1 MTDASG
7 DRSPRGPAKLSRAGF
22 AEWWARNRDRL
33 SLLAIGG
40 VALGGIVCMFLTVLI
55 LVFA

>member
-1 MTDASG
+1 MTDTSGERAPSASTEPT
-7 DRSPRGPAKLSRAGF
+7 RRGVAG
-22 AEWWARNRDRL
+22 WWSTNRDRV

-40 VALGGIVCMFLTVLI
+40 VALGGIVCMFLTVLV